1 MKIFYEIFIRLA
13 YLLSQP
19 LRILSPKTNLFFKGR
34 KNSFKILKEE
44 INSSNKNI
52 WFHVSSLG
60 EFEIAKP
67 MIESLKSE
75 IYDLKIV
82 VTFFSPSGLENSRDY
97 KVADSMVY
105 LPLDTELNAKKFV
118 KIVNPKVAVFI
129 KNDIWSNY
137 LTYLKK
143 NNSIIYSVSSKF
155 DESQF
160 YFKFYGKW
168 FLNKLKKID
177 LFYVQDINSKKV
189 LKNKAVNKPIIP
201 VIPIINGSGFL

>member
-67 MIESLKSE
+67 IIESLKSE

-105 LPLDTELNAKKFV
+105 LPLDTELNAKKFI
-118 KIVNPKVAVFI
+118 KIVNPKIAVFI

-155 DESQF
+155 AESQF
-160 YFKFYGKW
+160 YFKFYGIW
-168 FLNKLKKID
+168 FLEKLRNINY
-177 LFYVQDINSKKV
+177 FYVQDFDSKNILEKYIYS
-189 LKNKAVNKPIIP
+189 NNWD
-201 VIPIINGSGFL
+201 